1 MYRKYLFIIINLQK
15 SRDTSPLNNKIL
27 KLTKLSLTF
36 GLYEIIFPLGLD
48 QVPGSLGQARHHQ
61 QDDRQ
66 VAGSAHHCLLTM
78 HARYSSLYSDL
89 QLLEKIE
96 NAHAGSGC
104 KIKSKGSTGNGVF
117 RTFVPKLGK
126 S

>member
-1 MYRKYLFIIINLQK
+1 LA
-15 SRDTSPLNNKIL
+15 
-27 KLTKLSLTF
+27 KLSLTF

-48 QVPGSLGQARHHQ
+48 QVPGSLGQARHQQ

-66 VAGSAHHCLLTM
+66 VAGSAHHWLLTT

-96 NAHAGSGC
+96 KAHAESGC
-104 KIKSKGSTGNGVF
+104 RIKIDGSMGNGAY
-117 RTFVPKLGK
+117 RSFVPKFRNTVVRRVTVYYF
-126 S
+126 